1 MLFEGKRG
9 LQQDLREERL
19 IFAAQQGDRE
29 AFAMLY
35 ESNAEQVYRYLL
47 SRVMQP
53 ADAEDVT
60 AEVFIR
66 ALKALPSY
74 THQGVPFLACLI
86 RIAHNTAVN
95 YVKKQARRKE
105 IILDD
110 AASIADDPSETALKR
125 LESAEVSVAMNT
137 LTDLQRQV
145 LSLRFLKQLSITETA
160 GKMSRSEQAVKFLQH
175 SALKA
180 IRRTLKSKEEGSS
193 HAV

>member
-1 MLFEGKRG
+1 M
-9 LQQDLREERL
+9 QQDLREESL
-19 IFAAQQGDRE
+19 IYAAQQGDRE

-35 ESNAEQVYRYLL
+35 ESNAEHVYRYLL
-47 SRVMQP
+47 SRLRQSV
-53 ADAEDVT
+53 DAEDVT

-74 THQGVPFLACLI
+74 KHQGVPFLAWLI

-105 IILDD
+105 IILDE
-110 AASIADDPSETALKR
+110 AISIADDPSETAIMR
-125 LESAEVSVAMNT
+125 LESAEVSVAMKA

-160 GKMSRSEQAVKFLQH
+160 GKMKRSEQAVKFLQH
-175 SALKA
+175 SALRA
-180 IRRTLKSKEEGSS
+180 IRRVLKSNEEGSS
-193 HAV
+193 NAA

>member
-1 MLFEGKRG
+1 
-9 LQQDLREERL
+9 LQQDLREESL
-19 IFAAQQGDRE
+19 ISAAQQGDRE
-29 AFAMLY
+29 AFATLY
-35 ESNAEQVYRYLL
+35 ESNAEHVYRYLL
-47 SRVMQP
+47 SRLRQS

-74 THQGVPFLACLI
+74 QHQGVPFLAWLI

-105 IILDD
+105 SILDD
-110 AASIADDPSETALKR
+110 TASIADDPSETALR
-125 LESAEVSVAMNT
+125 QLESAEVSVAMKA

-160 GKMSRSEQAVKFLQH
+160 GKMKRSEQAVKFLQH
-175 SALKA
+175 SALRA
-180 IRRTLKSKEEGSS
+180 LRRIIKSKEEGNSNV
-193 HAV
+193 A